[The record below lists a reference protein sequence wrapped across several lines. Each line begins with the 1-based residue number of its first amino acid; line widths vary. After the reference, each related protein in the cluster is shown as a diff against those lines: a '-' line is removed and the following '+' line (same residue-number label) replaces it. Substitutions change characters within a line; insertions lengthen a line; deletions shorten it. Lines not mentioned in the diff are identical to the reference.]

1 VGAPAPTAANAT
13 PCQLVP
19 QTIAAR
25 YVAVYSQMTTGPN
38 RIIGFARASLT
49 RQAVCPGAGRGGVLP
64 PFTAT
69 LTRQASAVA
78 TANAT
83 AILWDGFPAGVP
95 PALVAELLDKNLAR
109 NGQVNYGPVVAP
121 VLAR

>member
-1 VGAPAPTAANAT
+1 M
-13 PCQLVP
+13 
-19 QTIAAR
+19 
-25 YVAVYSQMTTGPN
+25 STGPN
-38 RIIGFARASLT
+38 RIIGFARGSLT
-49 RQAVCPGAGRGGVLP
+49 RQAACPGAGGGGVQP

-69 LTRQASAVA
+69 IVRAVSAVA
-78 TANAT
+78 PSNAT